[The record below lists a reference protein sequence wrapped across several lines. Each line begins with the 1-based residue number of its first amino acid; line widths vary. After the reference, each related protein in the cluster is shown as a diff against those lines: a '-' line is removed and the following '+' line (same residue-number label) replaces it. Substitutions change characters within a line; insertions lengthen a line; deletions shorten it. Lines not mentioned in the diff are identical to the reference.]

1 VPYGYRIIN
10 TKEMTYEIDPPAAEV
25 VREIFRLYNNGWG
38 YKKIA
43 NYLTDN
49 GVPTPR
55 ANEIAYKELNGQS
68 TKIKSKREWSIIT
81 VSKIITNDFYIGT
94 LRQKKYTREKIN
106 GKDKRLGES
115 EHIVLE
121 NAHTPIIDNRTFA
134 VAQEQLKMRT
144 KSNYRGEKKYDTSY
158 SGFLFC
164 GDCGNPMFSMSRP
177 DLAAAYICGTY
188 HRRGLKGCTSHHI
201 RVDKLDELLKR
212 YIKLVKE
219 NSASMIE
226 QLNNA
231 IKDQDKKEENIGQ
244 AIETLERQ
252 LTESREQLK
261 VLLKRKIVDSMKV
274 PEDQQEI
281 IEASY
286 ADLEKELLVRIGN
299 LEKQIDRN
307 IFDRNQMLQV
317 NRVAKTVL
325 DVFDDILQKPKLD
338 KSDLALTIERITVY
352 EDHLDIQL
360 KADIDALRGCI
371 PAENG
376 EEGDNSVNFNQGS
389 KDSLPDKIVQSAAH
403 QRDKLFTD
411 ALFELAARFT

>member
-1 VPYGYRIIN
+1 MIPNIPV
-10 TKEMTYEIDPPAAEV
+10 
-25 VREIFRLYNNGWG
+25 
-38 YKKIA
+38 
-43 NYLTDN
+43 
-49 GVPTPR
+49 
-55 ANEIAYKELNGQS
+55 
-68 TKIKSKREWSIIT
+68 
-81 VSKIITNDFYIGT
+81 
-94 LRQKKYTREKIN
+94 
-106 GKDKRLGES
+106 
-115 EHIVLE
+115 
-121 NAHTPIIDNRTFA
+121 
-134 VAQEQLKMRT
+134 
-144 KSNYRGEKKYDTSY
+144 
-158 SGFLFC
+158 FLFC
-164 GDCGNPMFSMSRP
+164 GDCGNPMFSMSRL

-201 RVDKLDELLKR
+201 RVDKLDEFLKR

-338 KSDLALTIERITVY
+338 KSDLALIIERITVY